1 MRQVMN
7 RPFDAAL
14 PPTLYDQRVEQADQV
29 ENRLELIGKRCSGA
43 LNRIFTGRSE
53 LQTTVA
59 LIEAKSQKLRDCS
72 QTELDNM
79 VQQLRHDLLQKG
91 FSRELVASSF
101 ALIRETGFRV
111 LGMYHYPCQLFGGLA
126 LLNGKIAEMDTGEG
140 KTLTATLPVATAAL
154 ARIPVHVVSVNDYL
168 TARDAELMKPLYQAL
183 GLRVGCVTHNLQPA
197 EKRAAYGCDITYVT
211 NKELVFDYLRDRLT
225 LGDRVESTLLRAESL
240 HSKVQRSHRLL
251 IRGLYY
257 AVIDEADS
265 ILVDEARTP
274 LIISGAS
281 GDDEERSFLQ
291 QALVIGSSLTEGRDY
306 RIDRQKRQVYLTAK
320 GRAEIEEEASCLGPL
335 WNGMVRRESTVYKA
349 LQALHLFRKDE
360 HYLVRDGKVLIVDEF
375 TGRVMDGRSWEQGL
389 HQMIEIKENC
399 DLTSRRETLAKIS
412 YQRFFRRYLYLAG
425 MTGTAR
431 EVAGELW
438 NVYGLSTLKIPTN
451 KPSRRQNLPDM
462 IFRTETEKW
471 AAVADRIMQMNSMGR
486 PVLVGTRSVKDSE
499 KLATLIRARGIEH
512 QVLNAKQDAEEAEI
526 VRQAGGS
533 GAVTIATNMAGRG
546 TDIKL
551 ADKVAELG
559 GLHVIA
565 SERHEAGRIDR
576 QLAGRAGRQGDPGSY
591 EALLSYDDML
601 FVGKTGKFLAG
612 IGRLVS
618 SPHRGPGAV
627 LARFLV
633 NAAQK
638 RLENY
643 HGKMRKELFKQ
654 DQAQGNLLSFS
665 GKLE

>member
-1 MRQVMN
+1 MRQVKKL
-7 RPFDAAL
+7 PFAAPL
-14 PPTLYDQRVEQADQV
+14 PPSLYDQRVELPDRV
-29 ENRLELIGKRCSGA
+29 ESRLEVIGSRFSGA
-43 LNRIFTGRSE
+43 MHRIFTGQAE
-53 LQTTVA
+53 LRATVA
-59 LIEAKSQKLRDCS
+59 LIEAESRKLRDCT
-72 QTELDNM
+72 QAALDNM
-79 VQQLRHDLLQKG
+79 VRELRKALLQKG
-91 FSRELVASSF
+91 FTRDIVAASF
-101 ALIRETGFRV
+101 ALIRETSFRI

-140 KTLTATLPVATAAL
+140 KTLTATLPVATAAM

-168 TARDAELMKPLYQAL
+168 TARDAELMTPLYQAL

-197 EKRAAYGCDITYVT
+197 AKRVAYGCDITYVT

-225 LGDRVESTLLRAESL
+225 LSDRVESNLLRAEYL
-240 HSKVQRSHRLL
+240 HSKVQRSHHLL

-257 AVIDEADS
+257 AVVDEADS

-274 LIISGAS
+274 LIISGTA
-281 GDDEERSFLQ
+281 GGDEEKTFLQ
-291 QALVIGSSLTEGRDY
+291 QALAIAGRLSEGRDF
-306 RIDRQKRQVYLTAK
+306 RIDGQRRTVHLTAK
-320 GRAEIEEEASCLGPL
+320 GRAEIEVEASGLGPL
-335 WNGMVRRESTVYKA
+335 WNGLVRRESTVYKA

-389 HQMIEIKENC
+389 HQMIEMKENC
-399 DLTSRRETLAKIS
+399 ELTSRRETLAKIS

-451 KPSRRQNLPDM
+451 KPSRRRHFADR

-471 AAVADRIMQMNSMGR
+471 AAVTDRILQMHTLGR

-499 KLATLIRARGIEH
+499 KLSALIRARGVEH
-512 QVLNAKQDAEEAEI
+512 LVLNAKQDAAEAEI
-526 VRQAGGS
+526 VKLAGAP

-551 ADKVAELG
+551 VDNVAALG

-576 QLAGRAGRQGDPGSY
+576 QLAGRTGRQGDPGSY
-591 EALLSYDDML
+591 EALLSFDDML
-601 FVGKTGKFLAG
+601 FVGRTGKLLAG
-612 IGRLVS
+612 VGRLIAT
-618 SPHRGPGAV
+618 PHRGLGVV
-627 LARFLV
+627 LARLLV
-633 NAAQK
+633 NAAQR